1 MKTLHNNENQ
11 PSKCN
16 KLEIY
21 AAALVCF
28 FIVFN
33 PLLASAKSAVTI
45 DGALAGAIGTQ
56 IKVFNDAYSERKKL
70 REATITAQF
79 AVTYALETVHAVEN
93 EALKYMKETGN
104 VLTNLIQLKNIAENA
119 VQLPIEMKNL
129 LTKIP
134 NNPKGAAIT
143 AVATKKFVQTGT
155 DIVELANLVKKTVT
169 SSYSFSDKGKD
180 KKDGKKHVNLL
191 SSAERYSILM
201 DVDYRLKRI
210 KRDIRML
217 GYYIET
223 LSWEDLWRGMDRKSY
238 YKAIQSKYEIE
249 SIKRNWNKLTK

>member
-1 MKTLHNNENQ
+1 MKTLHSKENQ

-16 KLEIY
+16 RLEAI
-21 AAALVCF
+21 AASLVCF

-33 PLLASAKSAVTI
+33 PLFASAKSAVAVDPT
-45 DGALAGAIGTQ
+45 LAAAIELQ
-56 IKVFNDAYSERKKL
+56 KDAFNKAYKERKKL
-70 REATITAQF
+70 REATLGAQA
-79 AVTYALETVHAVEN
+79 AVTVALETVHAVEN
-93 EALKYMKETGN
+93 EALKYMKETGD

-119 VQLPIEMKNL
+119 VQLPVDMWNL
-129 LTKIP
+129 LAKIP
-134 NNPKGAAIT
+134 DNPKGAAIT
-143 AVATKKFVQTGT
+143 AVATKKFTQTVT
-155 DIVELANLVKKTVT
+155 DIVELSSLVEDVVT
-169 SSYSFSDKGKD
+169 STYSFSDKDKD

-210 KRDIRML
+210 KRDVRML

-238 YKAIQSKYEIE
+238 FKAIQSKYEIE
-249 SIKRNWNKLTK
+249 SIKKNWKKLTK

>member
-16 KLEIY
+16 KLEVY
-21 AAALVCF
+21 AAVLVCF

-33 PLLASAKSAVTI
+33 PLFTSAKSAVTV
-45 DGALAGAIGTQ
+45 DATLATAIEIQRETY
-56 IKVFNDAYSERKKL
+56 NNAYNKRKEL
-70 REATITAQF
+70 REATLIAQG
-79 AVTYALETVHAVEN
+79 AVTAALQTVHAVEN
-93 EALKYMKETGN
+93 EALKYMKETGD

-119 VQLPIEMKNL
+119 VQLPIDMWNL
-129 LTKIP
+129 LAKIP
-134 NNPKGAAIT
+134 DNPKGAAIT
-143 AVATKKFVQTGT
+143 AVATKKFTQTVT
-155 DIVELANLVKKTVT
+155 DIVELSSLVEDVVT
-169 SSYSFSDKGKD
+169 STYSFSDKDKD

-210 KRDIRML
+210 KRDVRML